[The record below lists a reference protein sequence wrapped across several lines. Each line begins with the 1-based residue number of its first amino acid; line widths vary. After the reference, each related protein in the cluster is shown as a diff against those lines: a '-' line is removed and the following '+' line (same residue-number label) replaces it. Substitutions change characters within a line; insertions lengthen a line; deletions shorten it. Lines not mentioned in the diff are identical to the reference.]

1 MKKKILTIHHLA
13 CTGGSV
19 ICKAIGSMLKTV
31 VISEV
36 NPNRIR
42 FAFNP
47 YDPIQL
53 LLAQTNLKNNDQ
65 LRKKVFLQ
73 RVNECYEI
81 AKLNKFNLVL
91 RDHSHSDYM
100 LVKDINS
107 IVNRSS
113 LWSLLSE
120 HFSLVSILTIRNPIE
135 SYLSLKKLREG
146 QIIKNFD
153 DYCQRM
159 LMMID
164 TYKGLGCEIIKYE
177 DFCNNPKDTMKKIC
191 KIYEIEFNEKFEEIF
206 NKIPMTG
213 DSGRGKALNLNLIQP
228 LVSKDVD
235 NELKKQANSSN
246 AYLKIIEDYNY
257 KNL

>member
-153 DYCQRM
+153 DYCQRI

-177 DFCNNPKDTMKKIC
+177 DFCNNPKDTMKKFA
-191 KIYEIEFNEKFEEIF
+191 KYMKSNSMK
-206 NKIPMTG
+206 
-213 DSGRGKALNLNLIQP
+213 S
-228 LVSKDVD
+228 
-235 NELKKQANSSN
+235 LKKYFIKSQ
-246 AYLKIIEDYNY
+246 
-257 KNL
+257 

>member
-53 LLAQTNLKNNDQ
+53 LLAQTNLKNNHQ
-65 LRKKVFLQ
+65 LVKNVFLQ
-73 RVNECYEI
+73 RVKECYELS
-81 AKLNKFNLVL
+81 KLNKFNLVL
-91 RDHSHSDYM
+91 RDHTHSDYM

-107 IVNRSS
+107 IINRSS

-120 HFSLVSILTIRNPIE
+120 HFSLTSILTIRNPIE
-135 SYLSLKKLREG
+135 SYLSLQNKGWAKS
-146 QIIKNFD
+146 IKNFD
-153 DYCQRM
+153 DYCKRT

-164 TYKGLGCEIIKYE
+164 TYKGFGCKIIKYE
-177 DFCNNPKDTMKKIC
+177 DFCNDPIITMKKIC

-206 NKIPMTG
+206 YKIPMTG
-213 DSGRGKALNLNLIQP
+213 DSGRGKTSNIIQTLDP
-228 LVSKDVD
+228 KYVD